1 MNLNK
6 LTKEQLVEHAK
17 SLDISLDIESEKYE
31 LIDSLTKYVYTKCE
45 GCSKK
50 ITEEFEHI
58 GFLLGEGEGETLF
71 VDDSYEEMYVAAPAD
86 RLSWPG
92 VNLCKACYDE
102 WSDVPKG
109 FKLEVNPST
118 GGLWYRPLSK
128 KDKSEI
134 REDKLTDPGFM
145 IGWWVKGSIIVLI
158 ILAIAQF
165 L

>member
-6 LTKEQLVEHAK
+6 LTKKELVEYAK

-31 LIDSLTKYVYTKCE
+31 LIDSLTKYIYTKCD
-45 GCSKK
+45 GCDTK
-50 ITEEFEHI
+50 ITDEVTHQ
-58 GFLLGEGEGETLF
+58 GYLLGEGEEQTLF
-71 VDDSYEEMYVAAPAD
+71 EDDSYEEMYVATPAD
-86 RLSWPG
+86 RLYGPG

-109 FKLEVNPST
+109 FKLEVNKST

-134 REDKLTDPGFM
+134 REDKLNDPGLL
-145 IGWWVKGSIIVLI
+145 ITWWFKGSIIVLI